1 MIKKPKQP
9 PLPYTQ
15 CYWRHRFVRSSLL
28 LPFPRLC
35 VTLQSGQTIVL
46 FWAGASVSPWP
57 VLDGHFQLVV
67 TPLGILL
74 LMTPG
79 CCSPAE
85 RKYWTGVIFRAVCD
99 RAEFG
104 SSCPLKLFCVWCRRQ
119 VNSSWVL
126 VWASDTTWRC
136 FGDSLRLITQLLW
149 WHISLRISG
158 DLRQGDSSMFLPKW
172 NICWLCPQTTS
183 IWSVPLRCLPVVS
196 VASHLLSHSRQ
207 MLEGAVPVPSLSAI
221 KWRTWY
227 FSSSQ

>member
-104 SSCPLKLFCVWCRRQ
+104 SSCPLKLFCVWCRGQ

-158 DLRQGDSSMFLPKW
+158 DLR
-172 NICWLCPQTTS
+172 
-183 IWSVPLRCLPVVS
+183 
-196 VASHLLSHSRQ
+196 
-207 MLEGAVPVPSLSAI
+207 
-221 KWRTWY
+221 
-227 FSSSQ
+227 